1 MNIINLIT
9 TVQWCLGVLGLGLYG
24 GIEQA
29 EGWQILI
36 NIVLTLTTGIT
47 IWMLGRVKEVIKMK
61 DKREKALD
69 LLKTYLMFDDEEMQ
83 VLRENIT
90 SISVS
95 NKSTS
100 LDFTILANG
109 CAIFV
114 KRKTGEYVLRI
125 TGKRPN

>member
-1 MNIINLIT
+1 
-9 TVQWCLGVLGLGLYG
+9 
-24 GIEQA
+24 
-29 EGWQILI
+29 
-36 NIVLTLTTGIT
+36 
-47 IWMLGRVKEVIKMK
+47 MK

-69 LLKTYLMFDDEEMQ
+69 LLKTYLMFDEEEMQ
-83 VLRENIT
+83 VLAERIT

-114 KRKTGEYVLRI
+114 KRKTGEYVIRI
-125 TGKRPN
+125 TGKGPIKEHKVYLALRAREILLDAVISNE

>member
-1 MNIINLIT
+1 
-9 TVQWCLGVLGLGLYG
+9 
-24 GIEQA
+24 
-29 EGWQILI
+29 
-36 NIVLTLTTGIT
+36 
-47 IWMLGRVKEVIKMK
+47 MK

-83 VLRENIT
+83 VLREHIT

-114 KRKTGEYVLRI
+114 KRKTGKYVLRI
-125 TGKRPN
+125 TGKGPIKEYKVHLALTAREILLDAVMNNE

>member
-1 MNIINLIT
+1 
-9 TVQWCLGVLGLGLYG
+9 
-24 GIEQA
+24 
-29 EGWQILI
+29 
-36 NIVLTLTTGIT
+36 
-47 IWMLGRVKEVIKMK
+47 MK

-83 VLRENIT
+83 V
-90 SISVS
+90 S

-100 LDFTILANG
+100 LDFTILANR

-125 TGKRPN
+125 TGKGPIKEYKVHLALTAREILLDAVMNNE

>member
-1 MNIINLIT
+1 
-9 TVQWCLGVLGLGLYG
+9 
-24 GIEQA
+24 
-29 EGWQILI
+29 
-36 NIVLTLTTGIT
+36 
-47 IWMLGRVKEVIKMK
+47 MK
-61 DKREKALD
+61 DKKEKALD

-83 VLRENIT
+83 VLRERIT

-95 NKSTS
+95 NKSVS

-125 TGKRPN
+125 TGKGPIKENKVYLALRAREILIDAVMNNE

>member
-1 MNIINLIT
+1 
-9 TVQWCLGVLGLGLYG
+9 
-24 GIEQA
+24 
-29 EGWQILI
+29 
-36 NIVLTLTTGIT
+36 
-47 IWMLGRVKEVIKMK
+47 MK

-69 LLKTYLMFDDEEMQ
+69 LLKRYLMFDDEEMQ
-83 VLRENIT
+83 VLREHIT

-95 NKSTS
+95 NKSSS

-125 TGKRPN
+125 TGKGPIKENKVYLAVRAREILLDAVMNNE

>member
-1 MNIINLIT
+1 
-9 TVQWCLGVLGLGLYG
+9 
-24 GIEQA
+24 
-29 EGWQILI
+29 
-36 NIVLTLTTGIT
+36 
-47 IWMLGRVKEVIKMK
+47 MK
-61 DKREKALD
+61 DKKEKALD

-83 VLRENIT
+83 VLRDRIT

-114 KRKTGEYVLRI
+114 KRKTGEYVIRI
-125 TGKRPN
+125 TGKGPIKENKAHLALTAREILLDAVINNE

>member
-1 MNIINLIT
+1 
-9 TVQWCLGVLGLGLYG
+9 
-24 GIEQA
+24 
-29 EGWQILI
+29 
-36 NIVLTLTTGIT
+36 
-47 IWMLGRVKEVIKMK
+47 MK
-61 DKREKALD
+61 DKKEKALD

-83 VLRENIT
+83 VLRERIT

-95 NKSTS
+95 NKSVS

-125 TGKRPN
+125 TSKGPIKENKVYLALRAREILLDAVMNNE

>member
-1 MNIINLIT
+1 
-9 TVQWCLGVLGLGLYG
+9 
-24 GIEQA
+24 
-29 EGWQILI
+29 
-36 NIVLTLTTGIT
+36 
-47 IWMLGRVKEVIKMK
+47 MK

-83 VLRENIT
+83 VLRERIT

-100 LDFTILANG
+100 LDFTILANR

-125 TGKRPN
+125 TGKGPIKEHKVYLALTARGILLDAVTCNE

>member
-1 MNIINLIT
+1 
-9 TVQWCLGVLGLGLYG
+9 
-24 GIEQA
+24 
-29 EGWQILI
+29 
-36 NIVLTLTTGIT
+36 
-47 IWMLGRVKEVIKMK
+47 MK

-83 VLRENIT
+83 VLRERIT

-100 LDFTILANG
+100 LDFTILANR

-114 KRKTGEYVLRI
+114 KRKTREYVLRI
-125 TGKRPN
+125 TGKGPIKEYKVHLALTAREILLDAVMNNE

>member
-1 MNIINLIT
+1 M
-9 TVQWCLGVLGLGLYG
+9 
-24 GIEQA
+24 
-29 EGWQILI
+29 
-36 NIVLTLTTGIT
+36 
-47 IWMLGRVKEVIKMK
+47 R

-83 VLRENIT
+83 VLRERIT
-90 SISVS
+90 SISVN

-125 TGKRPN
+125 TGKGPIKENKVYLTLRAREILLDAVMNNE

>member
-1 MNIINLIT
+1 
-9 TVQWCLGVLGLGLYG
+9 
-24 GIEQA
+24 
-29 EGWQILI
+29 
-36 NIVLTLTTGIT
+36 
-47 IWMLGRVKEVIKMK
+47 MK
-61 DKREKALD
+61 SKREKALD
-69 LLKTYLMFDDEEMQ
+69 PLKTYLMFNDDEMQ
-83 VLRENIT
+83 VLREHIT

-125 TGKRPN
+125 TGKGPIKENKVHLALTAREILLNAVVCNE

>member
-1 MNIINLIT
+1 
-9 TVQWCLGVLGLGLYG
+9 
-24 GIEQA
+24 
-29 EGWQILI
+29 
-36 NIVLTLTTGIT
+36 
-47 IWMLGRVKEVIKMK
+47 MK
-61 DKREKALD
+61 DKKEKALD

-83 VLRENIT
+83 VLRERIT

-125 TGKRPN
+125 TGKGPIKEYKVHLALTAREILFDVVACNE